1 MFRNLGRAPDGLQAD
16 RQNDAMSW
24 LRAVLGADDP
34 EGWRG
39 HARESI
45 VDVNDGIVAAAGVA
59 EGFARAGAT
68 THTLLMAGVV
78 VMVAG
83 GLAAAGARYS
93 EERTEWEMNRRLLD
107 TERAAI
113 EADPEAELVELAG
126 IYEAKGLG
134 SILARQVAEALTAH
148 DPFAAH
154 ADAELRLDAFSSPR
168 ASVYAALTAGLC
180 FAFGAA
186 LPLAVIVVMP
196 VGQRIEFT
204 FVAVLL
210 ALALT
215 GWFASWLTR
224 LPVFRLALRNLL
236 LGAVTMAA
244 GVIIGLVVGI

>member
-1 MFRNLGRAPDGLQAD
+1 
-16 RQNDAMSW
+16 MSW
-24 LRAVLGADDP
+24 LRTLIGADDP

-39 HARESI
+39 YARESI
-45 VDVNDGIVAAAGVA
+45 VDVNDGIVAAVGVA

-68 THTLLMAGVV
+68 THTLLTAGVV

-83 GLAAAGARYS
+83 A
-93 EERTEWEMNRRLLD
+93 
-107 TERAAI
+107 
-113 EADPEAELVELAG
+113 PEAELVELAG

-134 SILARQVAEALTAH
+134 SVLARQVADALTEH

-180 FAFGAA
+180 FALGAA
-186 LPLAVIVVMP
+186 LPLAEIVAMP
-196 VGQRIEFT
+196 VGQRVEFT

-215 GWFASWLTR
+215 GWFASWLTG
-224 LPVFRLALRNLL
+224 LPLFRVALGNLL